1 MRTRPRPLSA
11 DDLEHGPPPALLLA
25 SCWDWACGSARDE
38 EGGHP
43 AAPEQEEQEEGEG
56 PEPLCFWL
64 APAPQPPPWT
74 TAQDETALQLAHPG
88 GTAAAAKGRGFAAA
102 CMAVL

>member
-11 DDLEHGPPPALLLA
+11 EKLEHGPPPPLLLA

-43 AAPEQEEQEEGEG
+43 AAPEQEEQEEEGEG

-74 TAQDETALQLAHPG
+74 TAQDETALQLAHPS
-88 GTAAAAKGRGFAAA
+88 GTAAAAKGRG
-102 CMAVL
+102 